1 MRLTCFAAAFVIGFS
16 CVAAAEEPRPA
27 DLVAACDNAA
37 ASPFDKDRPAG
48 IAGVTIEKMSASGAI
63 QACDAAV
70 KAVPDDHR
78 MVMQLGRAYLAARNY
93 DAARMQF
100 DKANRMG
107 NVLAATELAGFY
119 TKGLGGL
126 PADDT
131 EALRLLKKAAD
142 SGSSIAQTS
151 LGYFHQFGRGG
162 LDKNENEAARLYK
175 LAADRG
181 EAYGQSLLASFYESG
196 RGGLPKLDT
205 EAARLHRLAADQG
218 NLASQDALGVFYE
231 TGRGDLPKNDQEA
244 LRFYKMGANQGFAAS
259 QYHLGRFYEGGLGGR
274 SQHQPH

>member
-63 QACDAAV
+63 QARDAAV

-78 MVMQLGRAYLAARNY
+78 MGMQLGRAYLAARNY
-93 DAARMQF
+93 DAPRMQF

-131 EALRLLKKAAD
+131 EALRLRKKAAD
-142 SGSSIAQTS
+142 SGSSIAQPS

-175 LAADRG
+175 LAADQG
-181 EAYGQSLLASFYESG
+181 YASAQINLGTLYQSGPGGVPHDDAQAG
-196 RGGLPKLDT
+196 RYYK
-205 EAARLHRLAADQG
+205 LAADQANPRG
-218 NLASQDALGVFYE
+218 QTNLAPFNRDG
-231 TGRGDLPKNDQEA
+231 
-244 LRFYKMGANQGFAAS
+244 
-259 QYHLGRFYEGGLGGR
+259 
-274 SQHQPH
+274 